1 MHAPMAAIAVRISMV
16 QTTSPATPPK
26 TLPSQAHVDQPLGR
40 EPINLERPADVRFGA
55 DCVAKLFR
63 SRSQGSVLSAGGSLV
78 VLPGVGGA
86 LLDATLTQ
94 GRRLPKVAG
103 HGREAWRAA

>member
-55 DCVAKLFR
+55 DNGLMSDMAPCPKSAM
-63 SRSQGSVLSAGGSLV
+63 SRPACPV
-78 VLPGVGGA
+78 
-86 LLDATLTQ
+86 
-94 GRRLPKVAG
+94 
-103 HGREAWRAA
+103 EAIGD